1 MRNLIAFP
9 ILALAVILQSAVV
22 SRVVLLSGYADLI
35 LIILS
40 AWALQ
45 GQVES
50 AWHWAI
56 LASIMVSFISRLP
69 WPVVV
74 IGYGM
79 VVYIAQVLQRRV
91 WQAPLLAMFS
101 VIFLGTLFVHILSFA
116 VLSLLGTPLPP
127 QEVIGLITLP
137 SLLLNLIL
145 AMPLYVIMRDLSH
158 WVYPERE
165 AE

>member
-9 ILALAVILQSAVV
+9 LLALAVILQSAVV
-22 SRVVLLSGYADLI
+22 SRVALLSGYADLV

-45 GQVES
+45 SQVDS
-50 AWHWAI
+50 AWHWAF

-69 WPVVV
+69 WPVIV
-74 IGYGM
+74 IGYAM
-79 VVYIAQVLQRRV
+79 VVFFAQVLQRRV

-101 VIFLGTLFVHILSFA
+101 VIFLGTVFMHLLSFIG
-116 VLSLLGTPLPP
+116 LSIIGTPLPIE
-127 QEVIGLITLP
+127 EVVGLITLP
-137 SLLLNLIL
+137 SLLLNLVL
-145 AMPLYVIMRDLSH
+145 ALPLYVVMRDLAH

-165 AE
+165 FK